1 MYEMLEDKGIS
12 RRNAVFGS
20 AAFGGILLLSSAAR
34 AQRSAGLIESYARP
48 RQLKDVDHAVVY
60 RNEKQFCAWPHT
72 RGFWNFEDG
81 ELMQSLDAVAPDYAS
96 TEAIHQHLI
105 IERANVIGG

>member
-60 RNEKQFCAWPHT
+60 RNEKQFCAWPYT
-72 RGFWNFEDG
+72 SSEERRVGKEC
-81 ELMQSLDAVAPDYAS
+81 VS
-96 TEAIHQHLI
+96 TCRSRWWPYHYKNKRKMNHDSP
-105 IERANVIGG
+105 

>member
-60 RNEKQFCAWPHT
+60 RNEKQFCAWPYT

-81 ELMQSLDAVAPDYAS
+81 ELMQSFDAVATDYAS
-96 TEAIHQHLI
+96 PEAINHKDRKSTRLNSSH
-105 IERANVIGG
+105 